1 MNPVKVSVIVPV
13 YNVEQYLS
21 KCLDS
26 LVRQTLEEIE
36 ILVVNDGSPDNSQ
49 QIIDE
54 YTAHYPNK
62 IRSFIKENGG
72 LSDARNYGVKKAT
85 GEYIAFID
93 SDDYVDI
100 DMFEKMYEKAAATG
114 AQVVCC
120 PLSHEYAN
128 KTRKTFYDDT
138 VFGTN
143 VLESPKILTFGN
155 SFAHN
160 KIYNRAFWLEH
171 DFQFPLRQWFEDS
184 YLIYNVMLAANR
196 VELVNFPFMHYI
208 RFREDSITNQF
219 DMRIFDIF
227 KSIESIVTYYKE
239 HNAFDAV
246 EEELE
251 YICLRH
257 VLARIKLLRK
267 APDSETGLR
276 YVQEMVTQLNRYFP
290 KWRKNRYVK
299 PSKKATIHAKLSK
312 LMHRTP
318 FLLKAYVGAPDWL
331 ISTLRFSVNT
341 FKKAKKQ
348 YKKLTTSQAK
358 AEKKSEQNKEDKRFY
373 IQKNGMSVLNEVQT
387 ILSELGITSF
397 ADFGTCLGLVREGAL
412 LQHDLDMDI
421 GVIATPED
429 REKIRITLE
438 HRGFKLWRQYFY
450 QGNPVEESYHYRR
463 VKVDLNFYEM
473 TDDYSRTWLF
483 YTKPGH
489 KYENSYTRHVVQM
502 TYSPIRGVKYQEFD
516 GSMIALPEDPE
527 LLMTEKYGPTWR
539 TPDKGWIYWESPAA
553 VKLEEIGSFK
563 TVTYKGS
570 VLVNRDEDTTQTETA
585 DAAEATEQTEKTL

>member
-1 MNPVKVSVIVPV
+1 MSNIKVSVIVPV
-13 YNVEQYLS
+13 YNVEQYLP

-26 LVRQTLEEIE
+26 LVHQTLEEIE
-36 ILVVNDGSPDNSQ
+36 ILVVNDGSPDHSQ
-49 QIIDE
+49 RIIDE
-54 YTAHYPNK
+54 YAARYPQK
-62 IRSFIKENGG
+62 VRAFVKENGG

-93 SDDYVDI
+93 SDDYVDL
-100 DMFEKMYEKAAATG
+100 DMFEQMYQKAISTG

-120 PLSHEYAN
+120 PLSHEYEN
-128 KTRKTFYDDT
+128 KTRKTFYDQEL
-138 VFGTN
+138 FGKN
-143 VLESPKILTFGN
+143 VRQSPKILTYGN

-160 KIYNRAFWLEH
+160 KIYQRAFWLEN

-184 YLIYNVMLAANR
+184 YLIYNVMLAANQ
-196 VELVNFPFMHYI
+196 VELVNIPFMHYV

-239 HNAFDAV
+239 QAAFDDLK
-246 EEELE
+246 EELE

-257 VLARIKLLRK
+257 VTARIKLLRK
-267 APDSETGLR
+267 APDLETGLR
-276 YVQEMVTQLNRYFP
+276 YIHEMIEQLDRYFP
-290 KWRKNRYVK
+290 KWRKNRYFK
-299 PSKKATIHAKLSK
+299 TARKASLHKKLSH
-312 LMHRTP
+312 LMWRSKP
-318 FLLKAYVGAPDWL
+318 LLKAYVSAPKWL
-331 ISTLRFSVNT
+331 ISLLRSSLRIAKNC
-341 FKKAKKQ
+341 KKQ
-348 YKKLTTSQAK
+348 CVKLFKSKAK
-358 AEKKSEQNKEDKRFY
+358 AEKKAEENKENKRYY

-412 LQHDLDMDI
+412 LKHDIDMDI
-421 GVIATPED
+421 GVIATPEE
-429 REKIRITLE
+429 REKIRTTLE
-438 HRGFKLWRQYFY
+438 RRGFKLWRQYYY
-450 QGNPVEESYHYRR
+450 QGNPVEDSYHYRR

-489 KYENSYTRHVVQM
+489 KYENSWTRHVVQM
-502 TYSPIRGVKYQEFD
+502 TYSPIHGVKYEEFD
-516 GSMIALPEDPE
+516 GSLIALPEDPE

-553 VKLEEIGSFK
+553 EKLEEIGYFK
-563 TVTYKGS
+563 TFTYNGS
-570 VLVNRDEDTTQTETA
+570 IFVEKNDTDGETSA
-585 DAAEATEQTEKTL
+585 QQNEKPLQ